1 MFAHKWNAESLPM
14 PHLSDERKYVSNP
27 DGVLSSQAVMT
38 VDKMLY
44 SLEKEKGIETVVA
57 VVKQIEGDDPYQFGM
72 NIARKY
78 GVGSKSQRTGLIIV
92 LATEDRSYQ
101 ILTGNG

>member
-1 MFAHKWNAESLPM
+1 MNKYFDKKYWFPAYLCRYTILLLLLSFCIPCLKFAHKWNAESLPI

-44 SLEKEKGIETVVA
+44 SLEKEK
-57 VVKQIEGDDPYQFGM
+57 
-72 NIARKY
+72 
-78 GVGSKSQRTGLIIV
+78 
-92 LATEDRSYQ
+92 RS
-101 ILTGNG
+101 LLL